1 MRQPVGAIRTIGRVT
16 QGVRLVKLDDGSII
30 SSITRVMQEAEKTE
44 EIDKNEEDAQI
55 EIELGESDN
64 KTEE

>member
-1 MRQPVGAIRTIGRVT
+1 MITDAGVLMRQPIAAIRTIGRVT

-44 EIDKNEEDAQI
+44 ETDKSEE
-55 EIELGESDN
+55 E
-64 KTEE
+64 